1 LFSVPVFEAPL
12 LRRPL
17 SLEVRDDSVSR
28 DYETDGGEND
38 RHDPAGLFPDSLFKA
53 GVGAFDDGSEVF
65 VHTGLHEFGLSGI
78 ARAGSLCGGVA
89 GWGGRVL
96 GGRGEGSVEFGH
108 FGALLLEFRL
118 MRKGVA
124 EAGLEA
130 RQPSGGFSDGAAL
143 FRELDLETPER

>member
-1 LFSVPVFEAPL
+1 MRPMAEKTIVAIQRVWSLTVFSKL
-12 LRRPL
+12 TL
-17 SLEVRDDSVSR
+17 VRSTTVSR
-28 DYETDGGEND
+28 
-38 RHDPAGLFPDSLFKA
+38 SL
-53 GVGAFDDGSEVF
+53 

-108 FGALLLEFRL
+108 FGALLLELRL

-124 EAGLEA
+124 KARLEAWQPGGDFGDRAALLRKLRLEATERGFEAGDNA
-130 RQPSGGFSDGAAL
+130 
-143 FRELDLETPER
+143 ERGDVLVYINGVG